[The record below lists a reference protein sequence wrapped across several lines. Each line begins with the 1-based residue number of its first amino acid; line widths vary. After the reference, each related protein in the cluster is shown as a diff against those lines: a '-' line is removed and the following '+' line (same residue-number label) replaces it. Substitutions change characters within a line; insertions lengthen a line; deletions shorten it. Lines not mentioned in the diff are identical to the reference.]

1 MFQHSVLWEENT
13 PSMGAVTVTFLYCFI
28 FSKNTYFKFKK
39 RFFLKKKKKQEKIRP
54 AMKGKRV

>member
-39 RFFLKKKKKQEKIRP
+39 KKQEKIRP